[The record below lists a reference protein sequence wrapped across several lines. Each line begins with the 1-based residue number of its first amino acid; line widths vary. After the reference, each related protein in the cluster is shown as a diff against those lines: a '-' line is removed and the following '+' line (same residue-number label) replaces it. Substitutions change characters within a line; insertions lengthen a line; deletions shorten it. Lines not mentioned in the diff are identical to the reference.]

1 MAEWNIKP
9 NTVEF
14 GEDLEHFGI
23 LGMKW
28 GIRRYQPYPDG
39 HKGGKEVGEA
49 AKRDRKAEKAE
60 KKRIQGEHI
69 SKNLQTKSIEE
80 ANKKYGKGGAKR
92 ISKNIDKGLS
102 LKDATAKEAKRR
114 KIVDASL
121 FVGTVTI
128 GSIAALLGKKALAK
142 YLVGSGASTALQTH
156 LNNTFMNQI
165 INDQTVQEF
174 QRQME
179 RDMMQS
185 QINNDIFIQ
194 QQMMGMW

>member
-1 MAEWNIKP
+1 MAEWNI
-9 NTVEF
+9 NTGATQF
-14 GEDLEHFGI
+14 GDDLEHFGI
-23 LGMKW
+23 LGMRW
-28 GIRRYQPYPDG
+28 GVRRYQPYP
-39 HKGGKEVGEA
+39 KGYSGNGKEIGE

-60 KKRIQGEHI
+60 KKRLQGEHI
-69 SKNLQTKSIEE
+69 SKNLQTNSIEE

-128 GSIAALLGKKALAK
+128 GSIATILGKKALAK
-142 YLVGSGASTALQTH
+142 YLIGSGASTALQTH
-156 LNNTFMNQI
+156 LNNTLMGQL

-179 RDMMQS
+179 RDMIQN
-185 QINNDIFIQ
+185 QINNDIFMQ